1 MSQLIHEAVDSWLL
15 GERHVKQLVS
25 QPCPTYPVTFLQ
37 LQFDL
42 KFCFLLFL
50 SFKDPAL
57 LSIGFYSRI

>member
-1 MSQLIHEAVDSWLL
+1 
-15 GERHVKQLVS
+15 
-25 QPCPTYPVTFLQ
+25 
-37 LQFDL
+37 L